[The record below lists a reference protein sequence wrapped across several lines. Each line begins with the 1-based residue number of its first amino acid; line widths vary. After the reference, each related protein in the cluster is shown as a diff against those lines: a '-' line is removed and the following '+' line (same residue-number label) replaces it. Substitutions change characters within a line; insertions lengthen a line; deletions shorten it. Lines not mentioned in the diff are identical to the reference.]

1 MSDIGWYYSK
11 IGHGCD
17 CEIANRDRPS
27 QLYDAT
33 FFILK
38 KLNSHSK
45 FLRKIFNS
53 NFFLYNLTKIKHR
66 KKFLKMKSIMMKKSK
81 NLKLKKNKKSKLR
94 KTLKKKLKNKLK
106 NFR

>member
-17 CEIANRDRPS
+17 CQIANRDRLS

-45 FLRKIFNS
+45 FLRKIFNF
-53 NFFLYNLTKIKHR
+53 NFFFGNLQ
-66 KKFLKMKSIMMKKSK
+66 
-81 NLKLKKNKKSKLR
+81 KLSTGRNS
-94 KTLKKKLKNKLK
+94 
-106 NFR
+106 

>member
-17 CEIANRDRPS
+17 CQIANRDRPS

-45 FLRKIFNS
+45 FLRKIFYFKI
-53 NFFLYNLTKIKHR
+53 FFDNLTKIKHR